1 MNELT
6 MLVQLFSR
14 LIVEI
19 GLPGSAMI
27 AVIVFAIIGWR
38 FTNARIEAN
47 EQSRASEQ
55 LMFKQF
61 MGIHAQSITAFN
73 ALNEAIKAIT
83 DANNEATDTISAAND
98 RTHQM
103 LIDIRAIIENLQIS
117 VARINYIDEF
127 SQLNSALTDIRELI
141 NHLVNK
147 EKQSDEVV

>member
-1 MNELT
+1 MIHSIGGFMNELT
-6 MLVQLFSR
+6 ILVQHFSR
-14 LIVEI
+14 LIIEI

-73 ALNEAIKAIT
+73 ALRRSRRSLMQTTKQPTRSARRMTAPIKC
-83 DANNEATDTISAAND
+83 
-98 RTHQM
+98 
-103 LIDIRAIIENLQIS
+103 
-117 VARINYIDEF
+117 
-127 SQLNSALTDIRELI
+127 
-141 NHLVNK
+141 
-147 EKQSDEVV
+147 